1 MFAERTDRVAHK
13 LDDLDRRIVA
23 LLLEDG
29 RLSSA
34 EVTRRLG
41 DTSERTVRYRV
52 ERLIRSGV
60 VHVGAVVNPKALGY
74 QVTADVWMEVSPGS
88 LAAVAERVASL
99 PEVSYVAH
107 STGDR
112 DLSIQ
117 VYAQDNEHLHRFVT
131 GVLDTIPGVTRT
143 STMVVPWKV
152 KDIHQWQIP
161 QQLPARRRGRTG
173 TPTEGGPS

>member
-1 MFAERTDRVAHK
+1 MAHR

-29 RLSSA
+29 RISSA
-34 EVTRRLG
+34 DATRRLG
-41 DTSERTVRYRV
+41 DASERTVRYRI

-60 VHVGAVVNPKALGY
+60 VHIGAVVNPKALGY
-74 QVTADVWMEVSPGS
+74 QVTADVWMEVAPGRLS
-88 LAAVAERVASL
+88 EVAERVAAL

-117 VYAQDNEHLHRFVT
+117 VLARDNEDLHRFVT

-152 KDIHQWQIP
+152 KDIHQWRIP
-161 QQLPARRRGRTG
+161 ENVPVGRRRG
-173 TPTEGGPS
+173 PKAHSEGGAS